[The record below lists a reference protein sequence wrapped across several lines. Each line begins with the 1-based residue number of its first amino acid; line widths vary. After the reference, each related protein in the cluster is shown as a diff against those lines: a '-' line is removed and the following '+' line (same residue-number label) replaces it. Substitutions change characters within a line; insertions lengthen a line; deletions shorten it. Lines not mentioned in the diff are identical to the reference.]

1 MNDKF
6 KLYGT
11 AEVLHLNARK
21 EGPDDDKQ
29 LAVDVKLRA
38 VTERQAISF
47 FDDQLA
53 DVLFTD
59 IGAVRNQQIGQIP
72 MKNEIEDYRME
83 VAGSVHY
90 GVRLKKFQLEAMDDN
105 KVAISFIASFKPS
118 GDEVAT
124 IAEYLQDEIEV
135 VIEPANEELD
145 FKDAA

>member
-38 VTERQAISF
+38 VTDRQAIHF

-53 DVLFTD
+53 GVLYTD
-59 IGAVRNQQIGQIP
+59 IGAVRNPLIGPIP

-90 GVRLKKFQLEAMDDN
+90 GVRLKKFSIEVIDDN
-105 KVAISFIASFKPS
+105 RVAICFQASFKPS

-124 IAEYLQDEIEV
+124 MAEYLHDEIDV
-135 VIEPANEELD
+135 VIEPANNELD
-145 FKDAA
+145 LRIAA